1 MVLKRFMHFSQ
12 NVGAFRNQSQH
23 SRLSNQISTLTILR
37 DRGARR
43 KVGGL
48 TIEKNF
54 FILKIEK
61 KDKIIVFDL
70 FLLRDFAYFIQYLL
84 LFIGRH

>member
-1 MVLKRFMHFSQ
+1 MKDRKVEYKM
-12 NVGAFRNQSQH
+12 FRSLNH
-23 SRLSNQISTLTILR
+23 IVVNR